1 MTVRNRLFAA
11 ARRPR
16 SLSAS
21 SLLPLLLL
29 SIFPV
34 ALFFGPLSAA
44 HPQSSPSTTWAVTIV
59 LPPNL
64 VADRPATLAVL
75 GVDGRL
81 AEGVIVDLGSH
92 SGIDVRVKTD
102 KTGRA
107 VFLVP
112 SDASALI
119 AKASGASAA
128 ALIDPPP
135 APNSPTAAA
144 ISLPSVVSIQ
154 DAFPIC
160 GGAFHGEVEA
170 DHLTLDG
177 DPALVLAASP
187 GCLVILPG
195 PRALPGPAKIS
206 IQMVRA
212 PDWAGQ
218 TTLVALHFDPPV
230 PPLVTEKK
238 SNLVL
243 HVQAS
248 DQPLDILVENKT
260 PGILRF
266 LRGDSQRLR
275 TSGGAQNVATVEIQ
289 AISAGD
295 FSFHARLLANPEP
308 DIARRYLEAAAKIAP
323 TDLQRQVRGLAKRLE
338 HNPRDAQKVSAQIQ
352 KILSYTMEGDF
363 RTLLDSAHSALQ

>member
-1 MTVRNRLFAA
+1 MTAGNRSLGAADRAPGLRLF
-11 ARRPR
+11 
-16 SLSAS
+16 
-21 SLLPLLLL
+21 PLLLIGIL
-29 SIFPV
+29 S
-34 ALFFGPLSAA
+34 ATLFFGATSFA
-44 HPQSSPSTTWAVTIV
+44 HLQSSPSTTWAVTIV
-59 LPPNL
+59 LPPKL

-107 VFLVP
+107 VFLAP
-112 SDASALI
+112 SDASVLI
-119 AKASGASAA
+119 AKASGSSAA
-128 ALIDPPP
+128 ALIDSPP
-135 APNSPTAAA
+135 APNSPQGA
-144 ISLPSVVSIQ
+144 ISLPPVVSLQ

-160 GGAFHGEVEA
+160 GGAFHGDVEA
-170 DHLTLDG
+170 DHVTLDG

-187 GCLVILPG
+187 ECLVILPG

-206 IQMVRA
+206 IQMARA
-212 PDWAGQ
+212 PDWTGE
-218 TTLVALHFDPPV
+218 TTLVALHFDPPT

-248 DQPLDILVENKT
+248 EQPLNILVENRT

-266 LRGDSQRLR
+266 LRGDSQKLV

-289 AISAGD
+289 ALSTGD
-295 FSFHARLLANPEP
+295 FSFRARLLASPEP
-308 DIARRYLEAAAKIAP
+308 EIARRYLEAAAKIAP
-323 TDLQRQVRGLAKRLE
+323 KDLQRQVQGLANRLA
-338 HNPRDAQKVSAQIQ
+338 HSPRDAQKVAVEIQ
-352 KILSYTMEGDF
+352 KMALYTIEGDF
-363 RTLLDSAHSALQ
+363 RTLLNSAHSALE

>member
-1 MTVRNRLFAA
+1 MTAVNRSPRAA
-11 ARRPR
+11 DRARG
-16 SLSAS
+16 LL
-21 SLLPLLLL
+21 LLPLLFIG
-29 SIFPV
+29 IFS
-34 ALFFGPLSAA
+34 ATLFFGASSFAEL
-44 HPQSSPSTTWAVTIV
+44 QSSPSTTWAVTIV
-59 LPPNL
+59 LPPKL

-92 SGIDVRVKTD
+92 SGVEVRVKTD

-107 VFLVP
+107 VFLAP
-112 SDASALI
+112 SDTGFLI

-135 APNSPTAAA
+135 TSNSPQAT
-144 ISLPSVVSIQ
+144 ISLPSVVSLQ

-170 DHLTLDG
+170 DHVTLDG

-187 GCLVILPG
+187 ECLVMLPG

-212 PDWAGQ
+212 PDWTGE
-218 TTLVALHFDPPV
+218 TTLVALHFDPPT

-248 DQPLDILVENKT
+248 EQTLNILIENKT

-266 LRGDSQRLR
+266 MRGDSQKLA
-275 TSGGAQNVATVEIQ
+275 TSGGAQNVATIEIQ
-289 AISAGD
+289 AISTGD
-295 FSFHARLLANPEP
+295 FSFHARLLASPEP
-308 DIARRYLEAAAKIAP
+308 EVARRYLEAAAKIAP
-323 TDLQRQVRGLAKRLE
+323 KDIQRQVQGLANRLA
-338 HNPRDAQKVSAQIQ
+338 HKPRDAQKVAVEIQ
-352 KILSYTMEGDF
+352 KIVLFTMEGDF
-363 RTLLDSAHSALQ
+363 RTLLNSAHSALE

>member
-1 MTVRNRLFAA
+1 MTNGKQSPGAADRPRALRLFPLLLIGIFSAT
-11 ARRPR
+11 
-16 SLSAS
+16 LFFGAS
-21 SLLPLLLL
+21 SL
-29 SIFPV
+29 
-34 ALFFGPLSAA
+34 A
-44 HPQSSPSTTWAVTIV
+44 HPQSNPSTTWAVTIV
-59 LPPNL
+59 LPPKL

-92 SGIDVRVKTD
+92 SGIEVRVKTD

-107 VFLVP
+107 VFLAP
-112 SDASALI
+112 SDTGVLI

-128 ALIDPPP
+128 ALVDPPP
-135 APNSPTAAA
+135 TSNSSQTT
-144 ISLPSVVSIQ
+144 ISLPPVVSLQ

-170 DHLTLDG
+170 DHVTLGG

-187 GCLVILPG
+187 ECLVILPG

-206 IQMVRA
+206 IQMARA
-212 PDWAGQ
+212 PDWTGE
-218 TTLVALHFDPPV
+218 TTIVALLFDPPA

-248 DQPLDILVENKT
+248 DQPLNILVENKT

-266 LRGDSQRLR
+266 LRGDSQKLV

-289 AISAGD
+289 ALSTGD
-295 FSFHARLLANPEP
+295 FSFHARLLASPEP
-308 DIARRYLEAAAKIAP
+308 EVARRYLEAAAKIAP
-323 TDLQRQVRGLAKRLE
+323 KDLQRQVQGLANRLA
-338 HNPRDAQKVSAQIQ
+338 HKPRDAQKVAVDIQ
-352 KILSYTMEGDF
+352 RMALYTMEGDF
-363 RTLLDSAHSALQ
+363 RTLLNAAHSALE

>member
-1 MTVRNRLFAA
+1 MTVGKHLFAFG
-11 ARRPR
+11 RQPGIF
-16 SLSAS
+16 SAS
-21 SLLPLLLL
+21 SLLPLLLVG
-29 SIFPV
+29 IFIA
-34 ALFFGPLSAA
+34 ALFFAA
-44 HPQSSPSTTWAVTIV
+44 PSVLLAQSNPSTTWAVTIV
-59 LPPNL
+59 LPPKL

-107 VFLVP
+107 VFLTP
-112 SDASALI
+112 SDSSVLI

-135 APNSPTAAA
+135 APNSPVAT
-144 ISLPSVVSIQ
+144 ISPLSVASIQ
-154 DAFPIC
+154 DAFPIW
-160 GGAFHGEVEA
+160 GGAFHGEAEA
-170 DHLTLDG
+170 DHVTLDG

-187 GCLVILPG
+187 ECLMILPG

-212 PDWAGQ
+212 PDWTGQ
-218 TTLVALHFDPPV
+218 TTLVALHFDPPD

-289 AISAGD
+289 AISTGD
-295 FSFHARLLANPEP
+295 FSFHARLLAGPDPET
-308 DIARRYLEAAAKIAP
+308 AQRYLEAAGKIAP
-323 TDLQRQVRGLAKRLE
+323 RDLQRQVQGFANRLAR
-338 HNPRDAQKVSAQIQ
+338 NPRDAQKVSTEIQ

-363 RTLLDSAHSALQ
+363 RTLLDSAHSALE